1 MSSKDIQNIH
11 EVISAADEKFM
22 AAFSKGNAGGIADL
36 YTDHGQV
43 LLPNNEV
50 ISGKMGI
57 TMVWR
62 GAMMMAKQIRLETLE
77 VEDHGDTAYEV
88 GKYILLKKDNQV
100 FDQGKYIV
108 IWKQEAGQWKLHRDI
123 WNSSL
128 PIPGQKA
135 NLMSVILKWASKR
148 EEK

>member
-1 MSSKDIQNIH
+1 MSSQDVPNIH
-11 EVISAADEKFM
+11 DLITTADAKFM
-22 AAFSKGNAGGIADL
+22 AAYSQGDAGRIAEL
-36 YTDHGQV
+36 YSEHGQV

-50 ISGKMGI
+50 ISGKLGI
-57 TMVWR
+57 RIVWQ
-62 GAMMMAKQIRLETLE
+62 GAMMMAKQISLETIE

-88 GKYILLKKDNQV
+88 GKYVLHNKGGHV

-128 PIPGQKA
+128 PIPGQKP
-135 NLMSVILKWASKR
+135 NLMSTILKWVSR
-148 EEK
+148 